1 MIIGKNLEKE
11 WKRFEV
17 INGDVGRKM
26 VEYLRVRFTSPLG
39 DVLATVDETALTVEV
54 RDIALGVAADAKA
67 KEFELVQIA
76 LKLASQYAR
85 QLPLTIAALKRAK
98 AALEADL

>member
-1 MIIGKNLEKE
+1 MSIGRNLEKE

-26 VEYLRVRFTSPLG
+26 VEYLSVRFASPVL
-39 DVLATVDETALTVEV
+39 DVVATFVETAKTAEV
-54 RDIALGVAADAKA
+54 RDRALGVAADAKA

-76 LKLASQYAR
+76 LKLTSPYVR
-85 QLPLTIAALKRAK
+85 QLPPTIAELKGAK
-98 AALEADL
+98 AALETHL